1 MKNQDG
7 SPIIAI
13 KAAILVSLLRG
24 YFFLEVFFTAFFFA
38 AFFFAATVF
47 TSVLIWIVM
56 NGLAQGSRSG

>member
-24 YFFLEVFFTAFFFA
+24 YFFLEVFTAFFFA